1 MIRIAEM
8 IPTDKPALREL
19 FLQIRQQTF
28 HWMDTSKF
36 NISDFDKETDDE
48 HIFVIHFNNT
58 VAGFISFWQRD
69 NFIHHLYIA
78 SEFQQKGL
86 GTMLLQT
93 LLEKT
98 TSPVTLKCL
107 KKNKR
112 ALIFYEKNGFT
123 KKGTGIANNETYV
136 LLEYGSIK

>member
-1 MIRIAEM
+1 M

-93 LLEKT
+93 LSWKFQPNRPQQIGLNRPR
-98 TSPVTLKCL
+98 S
-107 KKNKR
+107 
-112 ALIFYEKNGFT
+112 IG
-123 KKGTGIANNETYV
+123 ANRPQEIGPNRPHHF
-136 LLEYGSIK
+136 